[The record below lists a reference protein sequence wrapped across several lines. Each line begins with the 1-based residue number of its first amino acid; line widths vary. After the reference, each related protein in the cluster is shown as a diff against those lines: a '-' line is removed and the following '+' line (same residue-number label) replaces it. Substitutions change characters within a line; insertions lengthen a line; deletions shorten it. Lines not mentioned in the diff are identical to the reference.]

1 MNSQNFVL
9 WIDHPLVQ
17 HKLNLMRRKDVSNN
31 SFRTLLNELSMLMTY
46 EVTHDME
53 VSTGTLMSLS
63 LSGAVKPCQ

>member
-1 MNSQNFVL
+1 MNSQNFFH
-9 WIDHPLVQ
+9 WIDLPLVQ
-17 HKLNLMRRKDVSNN
+17 HKLTLMRRKDVSTN

-53 VSTGTLMSLS
+53 VSTGMLMSLS

>member
-1 MNSQNFVL
+1 MNSQNFFH

-17 HKLNLMRRKDVSNN
+17 HKLNLMRRKDVSTN

>member
-1 MNSQNFVL
+1 MNSQNFFH
-9 WIDHPLVQ
+9 WIDHPLMQ
-17 HKLNLMRRKDVSNN
+17 HKLTLMRRKDVSTN

-53 VSTGTLMSLS
+53 VSTGTLMSLA

>member
-1 MNSQNFVL
+1 MNSQNFFH

-17 HKLNLMRRKDVSNN
+17 HKLTLMRRKDVSTN

-46 EVTHDME
+46 EVTRDME
-53 VSTGTLMSLS
+53 VSTGMLMSLS